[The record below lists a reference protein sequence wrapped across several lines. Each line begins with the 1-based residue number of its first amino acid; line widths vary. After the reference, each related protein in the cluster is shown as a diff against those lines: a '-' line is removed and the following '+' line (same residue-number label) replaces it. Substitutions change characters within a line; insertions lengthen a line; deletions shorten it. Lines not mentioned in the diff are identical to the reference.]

1 MEDPQPVL
9 ISPSPAL
16 FISLPANKLH
26 NKLALNVPNNMLRN
40 PLFCCLASFKIVS
53 LFPFNNKPE
62 SSRDLTVFIYNVFIS
77 SFDIISV
84 VVLPDPNF
92 FFLCIAASAADN
104 VVVNPSGIKTLLANG
119 LIKFF
124 INGNPV
130 LSDKPRRLP
139 KDPLDSIILDN

>member
-1 MEDPQPVL
+1 MEDSQPVL

-53 LFPFNNKPE
+53 LTPFNNKPE
-62 SSRDLTVFIYNVFIS
+62 SSRDLTIFIYNVFIS
-77 SFDIISV
+77 SFDIIIV
-84 VVLPDPNF
+84 VVLPDPN
-92 FFLCIAASAADN
+92 FFLCIAASAADT
-104 VVVNPSGIKTLLANG
+104 VVVNPSGIKTLSANG

-130 LSDKPRRLP
+130 LSDRPRRLP
-139 KDPLDSIILDN
+139 KDPLDSIILNN